1 MNTGKAVCAHCGRVS
16 TDILVPLNY
25 LCIWC
30 AARVTDVLDRYVRL
44 SDASGTASEYSPAAV
59 LGATHDDG
67 TACQEVMDRRR
78 VYVDGIA
85 YEALGGTDGTNLARM
100 LEVVEPP
107 AWQTA
112 PGHGEEELLWQGTAT
127 FLARQLRMLTSSDY
141 FLVDYDGGEP
151 EPAAYACI
159 ALVGTQF
166 SCHLR
171 PEVTAPGFGRPQ
183 DSEFLLA
190 RGWQPPTGAMPNWH
204 QGFATGLEAVQHVLE
219 GLRRALGCT
228 EHKRLSWRFEEY
240 E

>member
-1 MNTGKAVCAHCGRVS
+1 MCAHCGRVS

-44 SDASGTASEYSPAAV
+44 SDTSGTASEYSPAAV

-151 EPAAYACI
+151 EPAPYACI
-159 ALVGTQF
+159 ALVGTQL

-183 DSEFLLA
+183 DAEFLLA

-204 QGFATGLEAVQHVLE
+204 QGFTTGLEAVQHVLE
-219 GLRRALGCT
+219 GLRRGLGCT